1 MPQLN
6 DPAREVLAR
15 ANRVARLLAEC
26 QRQGVALSPELTTS
40 VTETLTALE
49 RVRCRLADHLTL
61 APIGIKGNL
70 RRWLRYLDT
79 ARQRINTLRQAP

>member
-1 MPQLN
+1 MPQPN

-26 QRQGVALSPELTTS
+26 QRRGVALTPELNTS

-49 RVRCRLADHLTL
+49 RVRCRLAGHLL
-61 APIGIKGNL
+61 EAPIGIKGSL
-70 RRWLRYLDT
+70 RRWLRHLDT
-79 ARQRINTLRQAP
+79 ARQRINTLR